1 MTRRDETPPKTA
13 ATAKE
18 AAKAG
23 DAPHVKGSVLEVL
36 GVSTRLGLT
45 SFGGPVAH
53 LGYFREE
60 YVRRRGWISE
70 DAYADLVALC
80 QFLPGP
86 TSSQVGVAIGIL
98 RAGLPG
104 AVASWLGFTLP
115 SAIILVAFAFGLQRL
130 GATDAG
136 WLHGLKIAAVAVVAN
151 AVWGMARSL
160 AADRERA
167 TLAILSAIV
176 VLAWPGALGQ
186 VLVIALAGLIGWR
199 LLGSSS
205 DEKRVALPPAIGRR
219 TAIASIVVF
228 LALLGLLPVLRQVV
242 TNQAFIVF
250 DSFFRVGSLVFG
262 GGHVVLPLLQAEV
275 VPPGWVTNEEFVA
288 GYGAAQ
294 AVPGPLFT
302 FAAYLGA
309 VMHQP
314 PNGIAGAAIAL
325 VAIFLPT
332 FLMVVGAL
340 PFLSALR
347 ARAGFQAALR
357 GINAAVVGLL
367 LAALY
372 HPVWTSAIKTSAD
385 LALALVVFALLAWWS
400 FPAWLVVLIAAL
412 GGAAL
417 GVP

>member
-1 MTRRDETPPKTA
+1 MTADREGAFRRL
-13 ATAKE
+13 
-18 AAKAG
+18 
-23 DAPHVKGSVLEVL
+23 LEVL
-36 GVSTRLGLT
+36 AVATRLGVT

-53 LGYFREE
+53 LGYFRDE
-60 YVRRRGWISE
+60 YVRRRKWIEE

-86 TSSQVGVAIGIL
+86 TSSQVGIAIGIV

-104 AVASWLGFTLP
+104 AVAAWLGFTLP
-115 SAIILVAFAFGLQRL
+115 SAIALVAFAFGLQRL
-130 GATDAG
+130 GVADAG

-160 AADRERA
+160 APDRERA
-167 TLAILSAIV
+167 TVALLSAVV
-176 VLAWPGALGQ
+176 VLAWPGAPAQL
-186 VLVIALAGLIGWR
+186 LVIAVAGLIGWR
-199 LLGSSS
+199 LLTGSPG
-205 DEKRVALPPAIGRR
+205 EKRVSLPTTIRR
-219 TAIASIVVF
+219 RAAVASLVLF
-228 LALLGLLPVLRQVV
+228 FALLGALPLLRQGVSS
-242 TNQAFIVF
+242 QAFVVF

-275 VPPGWVTNEEFVA
+275 VPPGWVTNGEFVA

-309 VMHQP
+309 VMHQK
-314 PNGIAGAAIAL
+314 PNGIAGAALAL

-347 ARAGFQAALR
+347 TRTGFQAALR

-385 LALALVVFALLAWWS
+385 LALALVTFALLALWGL
-400 FPAWLVVLIAAL
+400 PAWLVVVIAAL
-412 GGAAL
+412 GGAVL
-417 GVP
+417 GGL

>member
-1 MTRRDETPPKTA
+1 MTDKAAA
-13 ATAKE
+13 ATTGAE
-18 AAKAG
+18 SGVVLARPAG
-23 DAPHVKGSVLEVL
+23 SALEVL
-36 GVSTRLGLT
+36 GVTTRLGLT

-60 YVRRRGWISE
+60 YVRRRRWITE
-70 DAYADLVALC
+70 DAFADLVALC

-98 RAGLPG
+98 RAGLRG

-115 SAIILVAFAFGLQRL
+115 SALALVAFAYGLQRF
-130 GATDAG
+130 GVTDAG

-160 AADRERA
+160 APDRQRA
-167 TLAILSAIV
+167 TVAILSAAV
-176 VLAWPGALGQ
+176 VLSWPGTAGQ
-186 VLVIALAGLIGWR
+186 IFVIVLAGLVGWR
-199 LLGSSS
+199 LLPGASV
-205 DEKRVALPPAIGRR
+205 ERRVSLPVPIGRR
-219 TAIASIVVF
+219 TAVASLVVF
-228 LALLGLLPVLRQVV
+228 FALLVILPLLRQVV
-242 TNQAFIVF
+242 TNQTFVVF

-275 VPPGWVTNEEFVA
+275 VPPGWVTSEEFVA

-309 VMHQP
+309 VMHQK

-332 FLMVVGAL
+332 FLMVIGAL

-347 ARAGFQAALR
+347 TRPSFQAALR

-372 HPVWTSAIKTSAD
+372 HPVWTSAIHTPAD
-385 LALALVVFALLAWWS
+385 LALALITFALLALWAV
-400 FPAWLVVLIAAL
+400 PPWLIVIFAAT
-412 GGAAL
+412 GGAVL
-417 GVP
+417 GTSR

>member
-1 MTRRDETPPKTA
+1 
-13 ATAKE
+13 
-18 AAKAG
+18 
-23 DAPHVKGSVLEVL
+23 VSKGGSALEVL
-36 GVSTRLGLT
+36 AVATRLGLT

-60 YVRRRGWISE
+60 YVRRLKWLGE

-86 TSSQVGVAIGIL
+86 TSSQVGVAIGIV

-104 AVASWLGFTLP
+104 ALAAWLGFTLP
-115 SAIILVAFAFGLQRL
+115 SAIALVAFALGLQRF
-130 GATDAG
+130 GVTGAG
-136 WLHGLKIAAVAVVAN
+136 WLHGLKIAAAAVVAN

-160 AADRERA
+160 APDRERA
-167 TLAILSAIV
+167 TVAIVSAIV
-176 VLAWPGALGQ
+176 VLAWPGAPGQ
-186 VLVIALAGLIGWR
+186 VLVIVLAGLIGWR
-199 LLGSSS
+199 VLGGASG
-205 DEKRVALPPAIGRR
+205 DTRVALPPTVGRR
-219 TAIASIVVF
+219 TAVVS
-228 LALLGLLPVLRQVV
+228 LALFFGLLAALPLLRQVV
-242 TNQAFIVF
+242 TSQALVVF

-262 GGHVVLPLLQAEV
+262 GGHVVLPLLPAEV

-309 VMHQP
+309 VMHDK
-314 PNGIAGAAIAL
+314 PNGIAGATLAL

-347 ARAGFQAALR
+347 TRSGFQAALA

-372 HPVWTSAIKTSAD
+372 HPVWTSAIETSVD
-385 LALALVVFALLAWWS
+385 LALALVAFALLALWAV
-400 FPAWLVVLIAAL
+400 PAWLVVVIAAL
-412 GGAAL
+412 GGAVL
-417 GVP
+417 GTL